1 MSTTITFPFNDLPIE
16 LQREVFVVAANI
28 DQRTALR
35 LVLVARRFYRW
46 LQPHIYEMVT
56 LGSDDTALFLRTM
69 GSLPQQFFA
78 NSVKKLCLSVSVSGR
93 NATRILRACT
103 GVTDLAF
110 WVDYIGTVPN
120 RSLIPYISPLPLRK
134 LSAEVSHFL
143 ALFPTGEIIHPWCE
157 CLTHLDIIFWTHE
170 MAPVIPPLDRLPSLT
185 HLALRLRHNQ
195 TQEAALSTILSTCR
209 ALKVLIIFDDAE
221 EAAEEKVWTV
231 DPRVVFMPYPTNVV
245 REWEA
250 QARQEE
256 SCSWSRAE
264 ELVRRHAANRG
275 RS

>member
-1 MSTTITFPFNDLPIE
+1 MVGDFGANLFIAKPTLSGPF
-16 LQREVFVVAANI
+16 
-28 DQRTALR
+28 
-35 LVLVARRFYRW
+35 RR

-69 GSLPQQFFA
+69 GSLPPEFFA
-78 NSVKKLCLSVSVSGR
+78 NTVKKLCLSVSVSGR
-93 NATRILRACT
+93 NATRILSACT
-103 GVTDLAF
+103 GVMDLAF

-120 RSLIPYISPLPLRK
+120 RSLVPYISPLPLRK
-134 LSAEVSHFL
+134 LSVEVSHFL
-143 ALFPTGEIIHPWCE
+143 ALFPTGGTRHPWCE
-157 CLTHLDIIFWTHE
+157 YLTHLDIIFWTHE

-185 HLALRLRHNQ
+185 HLALRLGHNQ
-195 TQEAALSTILSTCR
+195 PQEASLSSILSTCQ

-221 EAAEEKVWTV
+221 EAAEETVWMV
-231 DPRVVFMPYPTNVV
+231 DPRVVFMPYPANVV

-264 ELVRRHAANRG
+264 ELVRRHAANRE
-275 RS
+275 RATST